1 MVYTFLIKKAWRA
14 PDAVYTSAMLAASC
28 VSSIFLR
35 YAICMKEERMAEA
48 VTSATWE
55 QEVLKATDLVLV
67 DFWAVWCGPC
77 RMVAPIVDEISKEY
91 AGKLKV
97 VKLNTDENPDVAGK
111 YRIMGIPTLMFFKNG
126 QTIDQVV
133 GAVPKAQLKAKVDA
147 LLEK

>member
-1 MVYTFLIKKAWRA
+1 
-14 PDAVYTSAMLAASC
+14 
-28 VSSIFLR
+28 
-35 YAICMKEERMAEA
+35 MAEP

-97 VKLNTDENPDVAGK
+97 VKLNTDENPDVASK

-126 QTIDQVV
+126 QTIDQIV
-133 GAVPKAQLKAKVDA
+133 GAVPKTQLKTKVDA
-147 LLEK
+147 LLAK